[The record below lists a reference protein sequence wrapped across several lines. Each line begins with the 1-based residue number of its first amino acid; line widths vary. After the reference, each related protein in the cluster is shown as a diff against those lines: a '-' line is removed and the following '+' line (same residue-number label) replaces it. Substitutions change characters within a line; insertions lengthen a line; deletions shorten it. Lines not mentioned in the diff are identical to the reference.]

1 MVRRQKTIKEMK
13 IQMMDCSAWDKARK
27 IPKGKQRI
35 LHYYADDELFKDMK
49 ELAQILIQMEIEE
62 PGTGIKRNN
71 PSAMGRFCVGMAVR
85 GLKATIAKMNS
96 TVEGD
101 KHARP

>member
-13 IQMMDCSAWDKARK
+13 TQLMDCSAWDKTRK

-35 LHYYADDELFKDMK
+35 LHYYANDQLYKDMRD
-49 ELAQILIQMEIEE
+49 LAQILIQMEIEE

-71 PSAMGRFCVGMAVR
+71 PSAMGKFCVEAAVR
-85 GLKATIAKMNS
+85 GLKKAFAKMESETESDAN
-96 TVEGD
+96 
-101 KHARP
+101 A